1 MEYNKTKPITVGNK
15 KPKQPSKEKGSDG
28 KPSRPPKRKLKKLK
42 DLTAAQEKRL
52 KEHEK
57 KASKRHVNKMRK
69 LMREGMSFK
78 QAHVVAV
85 KMGFKP

>member
-1 MEYNKTKPITVGNK
+1 MEYNKTKPMTLGTK
-15 KPKQPSKEKGSDG
+15 KPKQPSKEKGKK
-28 KPSRPPKRKLKKLK
+28 KPVRKLKT
-42 DLTAAQEKRL
+42 LTAAQEKRL

-57 KASKRHVNKMRK
+57 KASKGHVNKMRK

>member
-1 MEYNKTKPITVGNK
+1 MEYNKTKPMTLGTK
-15 KPKQPSKEKGSDG
+15 QPKHPSKEKGKK
-28 KPSRPPKRKLKKLK
+28 KPVRKLKT
-42 DLTAAQEKRL
+42 LTAAQEKRL